1 MTLKLSEPGR
11 QKLGIN
17 SGSRRSV
24 QSSILTC
31 TEFRVKMKRIFD
43 GCGFSVGRGLTQF
56 RDVPSRPDLPWKI
69 FSLHWPGQTVY
80 TLTRSDCLTL
90 TPCQVVL
97 HWPGQTVYTLTRS
110 DCLPLARS
118 DCLILTPCQAVLHWS
133 GQTVYTLTRSDCL
146 PLSRSDWLT
155 LTMWDCYTDQV
166 RLFYADQAVGLSYTD
181 QVRLL

>member
-69 FSLHWPGQTVY
+69 FS
-80 TLTRSDCLTL
+80 
-90 TPCQVVL
+90 L